1 MLPAFYVDD
10 VIKRAITEDINYI
23 DLATDLLISPDSVSC
38 ADFVSKDTGV
48 IAGIDIALRVFELV
62 DPSIQ
67 ITKLK
72 SDGERA
78 AKGDIIATV
87 KGSTASILKCERTAL
102 NLLCHLSGVATATSR
117 LVDGAKGT
125 KARIVDTRKTTP
137 GLRAMEKYAVTC
149 GGGFNHRFNLSDA
162 AMLKDNHID
171 AYGSITEAVKALR
184 ERIGH
189 MAKIE
194 VEARTRQDMLE
205 GIECGADVIML
216 DNMSVADME
225 ECVKVCGG
233 RAILEA
239 SGNITEETVAQVA
252 ETGVDIISSGAITH
266 SAKVFDISLKF
277 RKE

>member
-23 DLATDLLISPDSVSC
+23 DLATDLLIPTDSVSC

-171 AYGSITEAVKALR
+171 AYGSITGAVKALR
-184 ERIGH
+184 EKLGH

-194 VEARTRQDMLE
+194 VEARTMQDMLE

-216 DNMSVADME
+216 DNMSVEDMA

-252 ETGVDIISSGAITH
+252 HTGVDIISSGAITH